1 MYVSAYEV
9 VSESLQTYTIT
20 LHWFLSENGSK
31 SFNMMLNNSW
41 KLWLYYIN
49 FQKPLDVGAS
59 VCAKTITFFAIQ
71 NCGKIIMLFDD
82 QLHLGSVTVWIL
94 SIVWYMSEKLFSTS
108 FLSFWPWKEKSKPR
122 PFKSQA
128 LNRRNSFFSSLLLS
142 KIAPLYYRFWL
153 VRNRKKNPTLFPSI
167 CL

>member
-31 SFNMMLNNSW
+31 SSNKYPMMLETILENCDYY
-41 KLWLYYIN
+41 LYE
-49 FQKPLDVGAS
+49 FL
-59 VCAKTITFFAIQ
+59 KTIGCWSQCLCKNHHFFAIQ

-128 LNRRNSFFSSLLLS
+128 LTATSTEDCTHSIHSLAFASCLCCLLLS
-142 KIAPLYYRFWL
+142 SSFFWW
-153 VRNRKKNPTLFPSI
+153 S
-167 CL
+167 